1 MEGSKPSERPP
12 EAADS
17 WPKTSQPNAASDGRG
32 IAQGAKTLRTE
43 NASSQARRR
52 AFVSRFKAGKALTE
66 SVRAGFLLL
75 QTIRKPI
82 HLG

>member
-1 MEGSKPSERPP
+1 MEGSKRSERPP

-17 WPKTSQPNAASDGRG
+17 WPKTPLRIAASDGRG

-43 NASSQARRR
+43 NCVLPGSKTT
-52 AFVSRFKAGKALTE
+52 FVSRFKACKALTE

-75 QTIRKPI
+75 QTIRKSI